1 MKNIQLIAIL
11 GIASFA
17 LSTIHAHV
25 SVGVNIG
32 LLAVVILDHLWTTKE
47 NCRIAVG
54 TFDLYIVEIT
64 MKREDR
70 RIEDRK
76 GKSIMVNCTMIKS
89 TKRKKR
95 KNVTMMTNTCF

>member
-32 LLAVVILDHLWTTKE
+32 LLAVVILDHL
-47 NCRIAVG
+47 
-54 TFDLYIVEIT
+54 
-64 MKREDR
+64 
-70 RIEDRK
+70 
-76 GKSIMVNCTMIKS
+76 
-89 TKRKKR
+89 
-95 KNVTMMTNTCF
+95 